1 MQLLEPQGGSG
12 APPLRLS
19 LCPLLISPESERA
32 ETSNPFA
39 DEFAA
44 ETAASL
50 GCATSV
56 TMFVSSA
63 TRDVLQRSQVSKDD
77 VLFHF
82 SVPF

>member
-1 MQLLEPQGGSG
+1 VAVGTT
-12 APPLRLS
+12 AAALS
-19 LCPLLISPESERA
+19 FCPLLISPESERA

-39 DEFAA
+39 DELAA
-44 ETAASL
+44 ETAARL

-63 TRDVLQRSQVSKDD
+63 TRDVLQRSQVPKDD